1 LLVTQPREGRRSLR
15 RQISVISRA
24 AARSKHRIVGP
35 LPEPPA
41 TISRVIARAQSFLL
55 LASLSALAG
64 CAHEAPEASYP
75 PAAAAGWIVPANYAW
90 PPVAVSATPAQASAP
105 AATATA
111 TNKGPAGQFTPTKS
125 PVPPAGSDFAKMGDV
140 PRPRTRNDL
149 RGVLPGSAAC
159 LARLSERGVPFHSLD
174 HELGVKTPIVVDG
187 PIAGIRYYTG
197 ANGPLIADCRL
208 VLALDLVGPELTAI
222 GVSDVRFS
230 GAYVYRLSN
239 KGRVS
244 LHAYGLAID
253 MHGFTRFGVHYE
265 VQQDF
270 RKGLGTALPADAP
283 AVNAIAVHFHNS
295 GLFHE
300 YLTPDDNA
308 DHYDHVHVGVSP
320 LPDEVL

>member
-1 LLVTQPREGRRSLR
+1 
-15 RQISVISRA
+15 
-24 AARSKHRIVGP
+24 
-35 LPEPPA
+35 LPDEPA
-41 TISRVIARAQSFLL
+41 TISRVIARVPSLLL

-64 CAHEAPEASYP
+64 CAHETAEVSYP
-75 PAAAAGWIVPANYAW
+75 QAAAGGWIVPANYSW
-90 PPVAVSATPAQASAP
+90 PPVTVSAPVPVSPSKAPAQFSPIKGAAPTAASP
-105 AATATA
+105 
-111 TNKGPAGQFTPTKS
+111 
-125 PVPPAGSDFAKMGDV
+125 FAKMGDV

-149 RGVLPGSAAC
+149 RGVLPGGALC
-159 LARLSERGVPFHSLD
+159 LARLNERGVPFHPVD
-174 HELGVKTPIVVDG
+174 HELGVKTPVVVDG
-187 PIAGIRYYTG
+187 PIAGVRFYTG

-208 VLALDLVGPELTAI
+208 VLALDLVGPELTAL

-253 MHGFTRFGVHYE
+253 MHGFTRLGAHYE

-270 RKGLGTALPADAP
+270 HKGLGTELSADAP
-283 AVNAIAVHFHNS
+283 VVNAIATRFHNS

-308 DHYDHVHVGVSP
+308 DHHDHVHVGVSP
-320 LPDEVL
+320 LPDEAQ